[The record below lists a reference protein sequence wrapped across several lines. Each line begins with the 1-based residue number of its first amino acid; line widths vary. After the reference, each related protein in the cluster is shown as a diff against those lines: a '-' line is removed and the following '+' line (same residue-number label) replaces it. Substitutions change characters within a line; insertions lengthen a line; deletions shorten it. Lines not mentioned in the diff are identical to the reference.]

1 MNRLVWDLRY
11 PNARKVT
18 GDKTTEDM
26 VTGPVAPP
34 GAYNVTLTTAGQSQT
49 EGFDLVPDPRSGATQ
64 SDYDAQFAAHI
75 EIRDKLSETHDYI
88 NQLRHVR
95 QQVEEWERRGRGND
109 TLAQAAG
116 ALRRKLTDIE
126 DDLIQVRYTGARDRL
141 NLPVKLNR
149 QLAELLAVVSSADFA
164 PPQQAFQVFG
174 QLSERIDVKTGL
186 LQAVVDEDV
195 PRFVNLVH
203 ELEIPTITSNPDS
216 GS

>member
-11 PNARKVT
+11 PNARKVP

-88 NQLRHVR
+88 
-95 QQVEEWERRGRGND
+95 
-109 TLAQAAG
+109 T
-116 ALRRKLTDIE
+116 
-126 DDLIQVRYTGARDRL
+126 
-141 NLPVKLNR
+141 
-149 QLAELLAVVSSADFA
+149 SSAT
-164 PPQQAFQVFG
+164 FG
-174 QLSERIDVKTGL
+174 SRWKNGSVEGG
-186 LQAVVDEDV
+186 A
-195 PRFVNLVH
+195 
-203 ELEIPTITSNPDS
+203 TIH
-216 GS
+216 